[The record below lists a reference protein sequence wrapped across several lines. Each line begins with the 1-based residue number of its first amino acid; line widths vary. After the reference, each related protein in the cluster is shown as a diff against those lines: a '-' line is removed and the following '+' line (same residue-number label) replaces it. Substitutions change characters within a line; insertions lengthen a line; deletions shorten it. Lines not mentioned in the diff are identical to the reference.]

1 MARGA
6 SISGM
11 SVADLQREI
20 GRRQRKVGALERRR
34 AKLLR
39 KVAALD
45 SEIARHGGSAGRR
58 GGSMSGRTRARNSV
72 SLVEAMAQTLK
83 GKTMGVTELA
93 AAVQKDGYVTTSP
106 NFRTI
111 VNQALIK
118 FKKQFKRVER
128 GQYTVA

>member
-1 MARGA
+1 MARGS
-6 SISGM
+6 SIGGM

-20 GRRQRKVGALERRR
+20 SRRQRKVGALERRR
-34 AKLLR
+34 AKLMK
-39 KVAALD
+39 KVAELD
-45 SEIARHGGSAGRR
+45 SEIARNGGSGRR
-58 GGSMSGRTRARNSV
+58 GGSMSGRTRARNSM

-93 AAVQKDGYVTTSP
+93 EAVQKNGYVTTSP

-118 FKKQFKRVER
+118 FKKQFKRIER
-128 GQYTVA
+128 GQYTAA